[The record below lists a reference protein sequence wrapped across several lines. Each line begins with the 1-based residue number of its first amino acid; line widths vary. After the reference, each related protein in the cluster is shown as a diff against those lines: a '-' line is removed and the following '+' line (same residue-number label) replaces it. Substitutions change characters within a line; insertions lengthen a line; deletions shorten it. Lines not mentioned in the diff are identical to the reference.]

1 MEYVKKLKEIIK
13 EKQTVRTLAHKK
25 SVFLFLINNRGNGQK
40 SNAVN
45 KDYQFIFQLEVAD
58 SHTTEGPLVLG
69 IYNGVFGKM
78 DLDLDYDSFQKQS
91 FLDDAL
97 SNQLAIYLTQ
107 ELLYRPYD
115 DKWYLE
121 NMVITMADYL
131 VKQTSRNL
139 SNNDELKMGITPF
152 QMQKIKHHITEN
164 IDHQISTTDL
174 ASLVKL
180 SVHHFIRMFK
190 RTTGET
196 PQQFTKRLKM
206 QRAKE
211 LLLYSEDNIIQV
223 GMGVGCDN
231 ASHFTQLFKSS
242 YGITPLRFRKAHRQ
256 MALAAS

>member
-1 MEYVKKLKEIIK
+1 MEYVKKLKEIIE
-13 EKQTVRTLAHKK
+13 EKRRVRTLAHKK
-25 SVFLFLINNRGNGQK
+25 SVFLFLINDRGNERK
-40 SNAVN
+40 LNSAT
-45 KDYQFIFQLEVAD
+45 KDYQFIFQLEV
-58 SHTTEGPLVLG
+58 TESNLVDGPLVLG
-69 IYNGVFGKM
+69 VYNGVFGKM
-78 DLDLDYDSFQKQS
+78 NLDLDYDSFQKQS

-97 SNQLAIYLTQ
+97 SNQLAIYLAQ
-107 ELLYRPYD
+107 ELLYRPLD
-115 DKWYLE
+115 DKWHLE
-121 NMVITMADYL
+121 NMVVTMTDYL

-139 SNNDELKMGITPF
+139 ANNGELKMGITPF

-164 IDHQISTTDL
+164 IDHQISTSDL
-174 ASLVKL
+174 ASLVEL

-196 PQQFTKRLKM
+196 PQQFAKCLKM

-242 YGITPLRFRKAHRQ
+242 YGITPLKFRKAHRQ
-256 MALAAS
+256 MTLAAS

>member
-1 MEYVKKLKEIIK
+1 M
-13 EKQTVRTLAHKK
+13 
-25 SVFLFLINNRGNGQK
+25 
-40 SNAVN
+40 
-45 KDYQFIFQLEVAD
+45 
-58 SHTTEGPLVLG
+58 
-69 IYNGVFGKM
+69 YNGVFGKM
-78 DLDLDYDSFQKQS
+78 NLDMEYDSFQKQS

-107 ELLYRPYD
+107 ELLYRPSE

-121 NMVITMADYL
+121 NMVVTMADYL
-131 VKQTSRNL
+131 VKQISRSL
-139 SNNDELKMGITPF
+139 AKNDGHKMGITPF
-152 QMQKIKHHITEN
+152 QMQKLKHHIIEN
-164 IDHQISTTDL
+164 MGHQISTTDL

-196 PQQFTKRLKM
+196 PQQFAKRLKM

-223 GMGVGCDN
+223 GMGIGCDN

-242 YGITPLRFRKAHRQ
+242 YGITPLKFRKAHRQ
-256 MALAAS
+256 MTRAAS

>member
-1 MEYVKKLKEIIK
+1 MEYVKKLKEIIE
-13 EKQTVRTLAHKK
+13 EKQRVRKLAHKK
-25 SVFLFLINNRGNGQK
+25 SVFLFLISNGKNQLE
-40 SNAVN
+40 SDAN
-45 KDYQFIFQLEVAD
+45 KDYQFLFQLEVLNANVV
-58 SHTTEGPLVLG
+58 EGPLVIG
-69 IYNGVFGKM
+69 MYNGVFGKM
-78 DLDLDYDSFQKQS
+78 NLDMEYDSFQKQS
-91 FLDDAL
+91 LLDDAL

-107 ELLYRPYD
+107 ELLYRPSE

-121 NMVITMADYL
+121 NMIVTMADYL

-139 SNNDELKMGITPF
+139 TNIDGHKMGITPF
-152 QMQKIKHHITEN
+152 QMQKLKNHIIEN
-164 IDHQISTTDL
+164 MDHQISTTDL

-196 PQQFTKRLKM
+196 PQQFAKRLKM

-223 GMGVGCDN
+223 GMGIGCDN

-242 YGITPLRFRKAHRQ
+242 YGITPLKFRKAHRQ
-256 MALAAS
+256 MTRAAS

>member
-1 MEYVKKLKEIIK
+1 MEYVKKLKEII
-13 EKQTVRTLAHKK
+13 EQKQRVRTLAHKK
-25 SVFLFLINNRGNGQK
+25 TVFLFLINDRENKLG
-40 SNAVN
+40 SNAAN
-45 KDYQFIFQLEVAD
+45 KSYQFIFQLELLDPEVV
-58 SHTTEGPLVLG
+58 EGPLVVG
-69 IYNGVFGKM
+69 MYNGVFGKM
-78 DLDLDYDSFQKQS
+78 DLDMDYASFQKQS
-91 FLDDAL
+91 YLDDAL

-107 ELLYRPYD
+107 ELLYKPRE

-121 NMVITMADYL
+121 NMVVTMTDYL

-139 SNNDELKMGITPF
+139 ANNDGHKMGITPF
-152 QMQKIKHHITEN
+152 QMQKIKHHIIEN

-196 PQQFTKRLKM
+196 PQQFAKRLKM

-223 GMGVGCDN
+223 GMGIGCDN

-242 YGITPLRFRKAHRQ
+242 YGITPLKFRKAHRQ
-256 MALAAS
+256 MTLAAS